1 MSYINTT
8 ISTNTDEKSF
18 IKKFVEELTAFQ
30 GITAVVPS
38 GYANFNAYIDAQFEL
53 TSGYPTFS
61 LMLND
66 LELVFTRTVAITSGT
81 NSYSLTTALAPS
93 SPAYFTFCTGSL
105 GSGNT
110 GVRSIKACV
119 AAKGSITALHLGSYN
134 AATLTFSAVG
144 ISMAGNTSAV
154 SVSNIQT
161 TRAIASTFSLTNG
174 LAAVKVDRCNYTYD
188 ASSTTNVEI
197 IKNKIFVAAN
207 STSKMFTVADL
218 WDVSTVP
225 AETKLTIGGKTYFSL
240 DAHTIMEV

>member
-8 ISTNTDEKSF
+8 ISTNTDEKTF

-38 GYANFNAYIDAQFEL
+38 GYASFNAYIDAQFEL

-66 LELVFTRTVAITSGT
+66 LELVFTRSATIPSGT
-81 NSYSLTTALAPS
+81 NGYTLSTALNS
-93 SPAYFTFCTGSL
+93 STIGFSISQNSL
-105 GSGNT
+105 NYNAI
-110 GVRSIKACV
+110 GVRSIKVCV
-119 AAKGSITALHLGSYN
+119 ASKGNITALYLGSYN
-134 AATLTFSAVG
+134 ATILAFSAVG
-144 ISMAGNTSAV
+144 ISMTGNTSAV
-154 SVSNIQT
+154 SVSNISS
-161 TRAIASTFSLTNG
+161 TRAIASTFSLTND

-188 ASSTTNVEI
+188 ALSTTDIEVV
-197 IKNKIFVAAN
+197 KNKIFVAVN
-207 STSKMFTVADL
+207 STSRMFTITEL

-225 AETKLTIGGKTYFSL
+225 ADQKLAIGGKTYFSL

>member
-8 ISTNTDEKSF
+8 ISMNTDEKTF

-61 LMLND
+61 LMMYGF
-66 LELVFTRTVAITSGT
+66 ELIFTRNTVITSGAT
-81 NSYSLTTALAPS
+81 GYTLSTALDYS
-93 SPAYFTFCTGSL
+93 TTNFYISPTSALHDTIT
-105 GSGNT
+105 
-110 GVRSIKACV
+110 VRSIKVCV
-119 AAKGSITALHLGSYN
+119 ASKGNITALYLGSYN
-134 AATLTFSAVG
+134 YTIFAFSAVG
-144 ISMAGNTSAV
+144 ISLSEDLSACAV
-154 SVSNIQT
+154 SNKQDV
-161 TRAIASTFSLTNG
+161 RAIGSTFSLTND

-188 ASSTTNVEI
+188 ASSTTDIEVV
-197 IKNKIFVAAN
+197 KNKIFVAVN
-207 STSKMFTVADL
+207 SKSRMFTITDL

>member
-38 GYANFNAYIDAQFEL
+38 GYASFNAYIDAQFEL
-53 TSGYPTFS
+53 ISGYPTFS
-61 LMLND
+61 LLLNGT
-66 LELVFTRTVAITSGT
+66 ELTFKRNVAITGSTSGYT
-81 NSYSLTTALAPS
+81 LSTALTS
-93 SPAYFTFCTGSL
+93 STISFSISRNSL
-105 GSGNT
+105 SRNT
-110 GVRSIKACV
+110 LGVRSIKVCV
-119 AAKGSITALHLGSYN
+119 AAKGNITALYLGSFN
-134 AATLTFSAVG
+134 VTVLSFSAVD
-144 ISMAGNTSAV
+144 ISMTGNTSAV
-154 SVSNIQT
+154 SISNMQDV
-161 TRAIASTFSLTNG
+161 RAIASTFSLTND
-174 LAAVKVDRCNYTYD
+174 LAAVKVDRCSYTYD
-188 ASSTTNVEI
+188 ASSTTDVEI

-207 STSKMFTVADL
+207 STSRMFTIADL

>member
-30 GITAVVPS
+30 GITAVIPS
-38 GYANFNAYIDAQFEL
+38 GYATFDDYIDAQFEL

-61 LMLND
+61 LMMNGF
-66 LELVFTRTVAITSGT
+66 ELIFTRDSAITGGTSGYT
-81 NSYSLTTALAPS
+81 LSTALNYS
-93 SPAYFTFCTGSL
+93 TTTFYISPISAHHDTITL
-105 GSGNT
+105 
-110 GVRSIKACV
+110 RSIKVCV
-119 AAKGSITALHLGSYN
+119 ASKGNITALHIGSYN
-134 AATLTFSAVG
+134 YTVLAFSAVG
-144 ISMAGNTSAV
+144 ISLSEDLSACAV
-154 SVSNIQT
+154 SNVSS

-188 ASSTTNVEI
+188 GSSTTDIEI

-207 STSKMFTVADL
+207 STSRMFTITEL

-240 DAHTIMEV
+240 DTHTIMEV

>member
-8 ISTNTDEKSF
+8 ISTNTDEKTF

-61 LMLND
+61 LLLNGS
-66 LELVFTRTVAITSGT
+66 ELTFKRSVVITSGT
-81 NSYSLTTALAPS
+81 NGYTLSTALTS
-93 SPAYFTFCTGSL
+93 STIGFAISQNSL
-105 GSGNT
+105 NYNAI
-110 GVRSIKACV
+110 GVRSIKVCV
-119 AAKGSITALHLGSYN
+119 AANGNITALYLGSFYTTVL
-134 AATLTFSAVG
+134 AFSAVG
-144 ISMAGNTSAV
+144 ISMTGNTSAV
-154 SVSNIQT
+154 SVSINQGV
-161 TRAIASTFSLTNG
+161 RAIASTFSLTND
-174 LAAVKVDRCNYTYD
+174 LAAVKVDRCSYTYD
-188 ASSTTNVEI
+188 ASGTTDIEV
-197 IKNKIFVAAN
+197 IKNKIFAAAN
-207 STSKMFTVADL
+207 STSRMFTITDL

>member
-61 LMLND
+61 LLLNGS
-66 LELVFTRTVAITSGT
+66 ELTFQRSTDIT
-81 NSYSLTTALAPS
+81 NVTTGYRLSSARLPS
-93 SPAYFTFCTGSL
+93 SQDFTFGIRALRIGDTD
-105 GSGNT
+105 
-110 GVRSIKACV
+110 VRSIKVCV
-119 AAKGSITALHLGSYN
+119 ASKGNITALYLGSYN
-134 AATLTFSAVG
+134 ATILAFSAVG
-144 ISMAGNTSAV
+144 ISMTGNTSAV
-154 SVSNIQT
+154 SISNMQGA
-161 TRAIASTFSLTNG
+161 RAIASVFSLTND

-188 ASSTTNVEI
+188 ASSTTDIEVV
-197 IKNKIFVAAN
+197 KSKMFVAAN
-207 STSKMFTVADL
+207 STIRMFTITEL

-225 AETKLTIGGKTYFSL
+225 AEQKLAIGGKTYFSL

>member
-18 IKKFVEELTAFQ
+18 IKKFVEELTTFQ

-38 GYANFNAYIDAQFEL
+38 GYATFDDYIDAQFEL

-61 LMLND
+61 LMMNGF
-66 LELVFTRTVAITSGT
+66 ELIFKRNSAMTSGT
-81 NSYSLTTALAPS
+81 SGYTLSTALNYSTTNFYIGPS
-93 SPAYFTFCTGSL
+93 SPSPDTIT
-105 GSGNT
+105 
-110 GVRSIKACV
+110 VRSIKVCV
-119 AAKGSITALHLGSYN
+119 ASKGNITALYLGSYN
-134 AATLTFSAVG
+134 YTDLAFSAVG
-144 ISMAGNTSAV
+144 ISLSEDLSACAV
-154 SVSNIQT
+154 SNNQGV
-161 TRAIASTFSLTNG
+161 RAIGSTFSLTNG

-188 ASSTTNVEI
+188 ASSTTDIEVV
-197 IKNKIFVAAN
+197 KNKIFVAVN
-207 STSKMFTVADL
+207 STSRMFTITDL

>member
-8 ISTNTDEKSF
+8 ISTNTDEKTF

-38 GYANFNAYIDAQFEL
+38 GYANFNAYIDVQFEL

-61 LMLND
+61 LMLNGF
-66 LELVFTRTVAITSGT
+66 ELTFKRNVAITIGT
-81 NSYSLTTALAPS
+81 NGYTLSTALTS
-93 SPAYFTFCTGSL
+93 STIGFSISQNSL
-105 GSGNT
+105 NYNAI

-144 ISMAGNTSAV
+144 ISMTGNTSAV
-154 SVSNIQT
+154 SASINQGV
-161 TRAIASTFSLTNG
+161 RAIASTFSLTND

-188 ASSTTNVEI
+188 ASSTTDIEI

-207 STSKMFTVADL
+207 STSRMFTITDL